1 MLRVSLLTL
10 CCLVASW
17 SLSTGSSL
25 VWAADEHPPAAKG
38 EAHPPAA
45 KDDGHHGDAHA
56 KPELPGFKNDLAIW
70 SFVTFLVFLFVL
82 KQMAWGPLGKALADR
97 EAKISG
103 DLAAAESNRVKAEA
117 LLRDYET
124 KVAKAQDEVKAIL
137 AEARRDAEHTKQE
150 IVATAQREAE
160 ALRVRAVGD
169 IERAKD
175 GALSELFDFVANNV
189 TQATEQVLQRSLTGD
204 DQDRL
209 VREALADLN
218 VRRN

>member
-1 MLRVSLLTL
+1 MLRMLLIAACCLFASSLTL
-10 CCLVASW
+10 H
-17 SLSTGSSL
+17 
-25 VWAADEHPPAAKG
+25 AADEHPPAAKAD
-38 EAHPPAA
+38 AHPA
-45 KDDGHHGDAHA
+45 KEGEHGHGGHDDGHGTG
-56 KPELPGFKNDLAIW
+56 KPQLPGFKDDLAIW

-82 KQMAWGPLGKALADR
+82 KQMAWGPLGKALAER

-124 KVAKAQDEVKAIL
+124 KVAKAQEEVKAIL

-160 ALRVRAVGD
+160 ALRERATGD

-189 TQATEQVLQRSLTGD
+189 TQATEKVLQRSLTGD
-204 DQDRL
+204 DQERL